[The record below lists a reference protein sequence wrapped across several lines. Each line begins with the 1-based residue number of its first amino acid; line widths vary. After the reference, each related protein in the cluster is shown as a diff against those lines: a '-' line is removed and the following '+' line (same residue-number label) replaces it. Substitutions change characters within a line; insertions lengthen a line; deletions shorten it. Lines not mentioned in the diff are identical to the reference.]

1 MQSSSN
7 LASVIAGKK
16 PFAMAFL
23 LACLLMPGCQETAI
37 LFGEDDEPVSRQVSL
52 EAYRSVWTYGLFEIS
67 LIQDTV
73 NKAVVKGKASMVKN
87 IHFKQEGGKVTVTE
101 EKSNHWDQSG
111 EKPLLEFHFRNLN
124 YFRIEEPS
132 RLYSRD
138 TLHTNKLEVI
148 VANELSEIDL
158 LIDAGYFY
166 LENWTT
172 STGKYTL
179 KGLCREFEMKLCGSG
194 TLEARGLKAKNA
206 DITQQSL
213 GDGYIT
219 VSDTLKVH
227 SSGQGHIYYDGNPRK
242 VIFTQ
247 QASGELIPLQ

>member
-1 MQSSSN
+1 
-7 LASVIAGKK
+7 
-16 PFAMAFL
+16 MAFL
-23 LACLLMPGCQETAI
+23 LAWLFMPGCQEAQV
-37 LFGEDDEPVSRQVSL
+37 LFGEDNEPVSRQVKL

-67 LIQDTV
+67 LVQDTV
-73 NKAVVKGKASMVKN
+73 NKAVVHGKPSIVEN
-87 IHFKQEGGKVTVTE
+87 IQLEQEGGKVTVTE
-101 EKSNHWDQSG
+101 KKSNHWDHSG
-111 EKPLLEFHFRNLN
+111 KKPLLEFHFRNLN

-148 VANELSEIDL
+148 VANGLSEIDL

-172 STGKYTL
+172 NTGKYAL
-179 KGLCREFEMKLCGSG
+179 RGLCQDFEMKLCGSA
-194 TLEARGLKAKNA
+194 TLKARGLKVRNA
-206 DITQQSL
+206 RITQQSM

-219 VSDTLKVH
+219 VQDTLEVH
-227 SSGQGHIYYDGNPRK
+227 SSGQGHIYYYGNPQK

-247 QASGELIPLQ
+247 QASGQLIGL